1 MTRANALHDVVA
13 HMIVTVM
20 LVMKKAAPS
29 EAAVVSVV
37 GIGAGGLQAT
47 VGRTSASARK
57 LSRVVLKKPRD
68 KPRRL
73 SVMTALCLLHAYTL
87 RPMRKKFSH
96 SSSRQRLE
104 KSVTFASFETT
115 AANRKGKY
123 HFYCRNAA
131 AIGMNVILCFSDFVW
146 CALLCSRRVWL
157 SLPNLI

>member
-29 EAAVVSVV
+29 VAAVVSVV

-47 VGRTSASARK
+47 VGRKSASARK

-123 HFYCRNAA
+123 HSTAEMQQR
-131 AIGMNVILCFSDFVW
+131 
-146 CALLCSRRVWL
+146 
-157 SLPNLI
+157 